1 MRKFFNILNSLK
13 AHKIAFIGLII
24 LAVLYTIMLFAEFIA
39 PYHYDS
45 EVRSHSYMPPTKFH
59 FFDNEG
65 KYHLIPIFYDREY
78 KFDEFYR
85 RVYVENKKSMHK
97 LQLFPKGEEVKLL
110 GFIPI
115 NRHLFGSTTLNE
127 SGGAKVSKG
136 RPQSPLGGAD
146 GRVYLFGAD
155 SRGRDLFS
163 RIIYGSRVSLTI
175 GFAGVFF
182 AMSFGLLI
190 GGIAGYFGGVIDN
203 ALMRFCEII
212 MLIPSFFLL
221 LALRAAFPPEMSSVQ
236 IFFMIV
242 FILSFVGWAS
252 TARVIRGMT
261 KSISQR
267 EFVLAAQA
275 IGQSRAAI
283 IIKHILPQTLS
294 FVIVSLTLSI
304 PAFILTESGLSLI
317 GLGIQDPHASWGNL
331 LSDVMNIADINQHPW
346 MLIPGGFIF
355 ITVMAFN
362 FLGDGLRDIL
372 DPRAVAN

>member
-1 MRKFFNILNSLK
+1 MKLPEILVKLK
-13 AHKIAFIGLII
+13 EHKIAFVGGII
-24 LAVLYTIMLFAEFIA
+24 LCVLYVVMLFAEFIA

-45 EVRSHSYMPPTKFH
+45 EVRNHSYMPPTEFHWFDESGKF
-59 FFDNEG
+59 
-65 KYHLIPIFYDREY
+65 HLIPIFYE
-78 KFDEFYR
+78 KSFEFDQYFR
-85 RVYVENKKSMHK
+85 RIYVEDKSK
-97 LQLFPKGEEVKLL
+97 YYTLQFFAKGEKLKLL
-110 GFIPI
+110 GLIPI
-115 NRHLFGSTTLNE
+115 NRHLFGSNARIYIL
-127 SGGAKVSKG
+127 
-136 RPQSPLGGAD
+136 
-146 GRVYLFGAD
+146 GAD

-182 AMSFGLLI
+182 AMTFGLLV
-190 GGIAGYFGGVIDN
+190 GAIAGYFGGVIDN
-203 ALMRFCEII
+203 ILMRFCEMV
-212 MLIPSFFLL
+212 MLVPSFFLL
-221 LALRAAFPPEMSSVQ
+221 LALRAAFPPQMSSVQ

-242 FILSFVGWAS
+242 FILSFIGWAS
-252 TARVIRGMT
+252 TARIIRGMT

-275 IGQSRAAI
+275 IGQSRGKI
-283 IIKHILPQTLS
+283 IIFHILPQTLS

-304 PAFILTESGLSLI
+304 PSFILMESGLSLI

-331 LSDVMNIADINQHPW
+331 LSDVMNIADIHLHPW

-372 DPRAVAN
+372 DPRAAES

>member
-1 MRKFFNILNSLK
+1 MKEKSFQTSNFTLNIISSLRT
-13 AHKIAFIGLII
+13 HKIAFAGLII
-24 LAVLYTIMLFAEFIA
+24 LAFLYAIMIFAEFIA

-59 FFDNEG
+59 FFDNNG
-65 KYHLIPIFYDREY
+65 KFHLIPIFYDREY
-78 KFDEFYR
+78 KFDEYFR
-85 RVYVENKKSMHK
+85 RIYVENEEKAHK
-97 LQLFPKGEEVKLL
+97 LKFFVKGEKVKLL

-115 NRHLFGSTTLNE
+115 DRHLFGST
-127 SGGAKVSKG
+127 
-136 RPQSPLGGAD
+136 D
-146 GRVYLFGAD
+146 GRVYIFGAD

-182 AMSFGLLI
+182 AMSFGLI
-190 GGIAGYFGGVIDN
+190 VGGIAGFFGGIVDN
-203 ALMRFCEII
+203 VLMRFCEIV

-267 EFVLAAQA
+267 EFVLAAKA
-275 IGQSRAAI
+275 IGQSRPII

-372 DPRAVAN
+372 DPHAVVN

>member
-1 MRKFFNILNSLK
+1 MLEFLAKLRR
-13 AHKIAFIGLII
+13 HKIAFVGGII
-24 LAVLYTIMLFAEFIA
+24 LLVLYTVMIFAEFFA

-45 EVRSHSYMPPTKFH
+45 EVRTHSYMPPTKFH
-59 FFDNEG
+59 FFDEQGNF
-65 KYHLIPIFYDREY
+65 HLLPIFYERSFQFDRY
-78 KFDEFYR
+78 FR
-85 RVYVENKKSMHK
+85 RVYVEDKSQMHRLK
-97 LQLFPKGEEVKLL
+97 FFPKCEEKKLF
-110 GFIPI
+110 GFIPSD
-115 NRHLFGSTTLNE
+115 RRLFGAT
-127 SGGAKVSKG
+127 
-136 RPQSPLGGAD
+136 

-155 SRGRDLFS
+155 ARGRDLFS

-182 AMSFGLLI
+182 AMTFGLLI

-203 ALMRFCEII
+203 ILMRICEMI
-212 MLIPSFFLL
+212 MLVPSFFLL
-221 LALRAAFPPEMSSVQ
+221 LALRAAFPPQMSSVQ

-242 FILSFVGWAS
+242 FILSFIGWAS
-252 TARVIRGMT
+252 TARIIRGMT

-275 IGQSRAAI
+275 IGQSRAKI

-294 FVIVSLTLSI
+294 FVIVSLTLAI
-304 PAFILTESGLSLI
+304 PSYILMESGLSLI

-331 LSDVMNIADINQHPW
+331 LSDVMNIADIHLHPW

-372 DPRAVAN
+372 DPRATTS

>member
-1 MRKFFNILNSLK
+1 MPDFFLK
-13 AHKIAFIGLII
+13 LREHKIAFVGGII
-24 LAVLYTIMLFAEFIA
+24 LLFLYIVMIFADFFA

-45 EVRSHSYMPPTKFH
+45 EIRSHSYIPPTKFY
-59 FFDNEG
+59 FFDQEG
-65 KYHLIPIFYDREY
+65 KFHFLPIFYERQFE
-78 KFDEFYR
+78 FDQYFR
-85 RVYVENKKSMHK
+85 RVYVEDKSKMHK
-97 LQLFPKGEEVKLL
+97 LQFFPKGEKVKLL
-110 GFIPI
+110 GLFPI
-115 NRHLFGSTTLNE
+115 ERRLFGS
-127 SGGAKVSKG
+127 S
-136 RPQSPLGGAD
+136 
-146 GRVYLFGAD
+146 GRVYILGAD

-163 RIIYGSRVSLTI
+163 RIVYGSRVSLTI

-182 AMSFGLLI
+182 AMTFGLLV
-190 GGIAGYFGGVIDN
+190 GGIAGYFGGFIDN
-203 ALMRFCEII
+203 ILMRLCESI

-221 LALRAAFPPEMSSVQ
+221 LALRAAFPPQMSSVQ

-252 TARVIRGMT
+252 TARIIRGMT

-275 IGQSRAAI
+275 IGQSRLKI

-304 PAFILTESGLSLI
+304 PSYILTESGLSLI

-331 LSDVMNIADINQHPW
+331 LSDSMNIADIHLHPW

-372 DPRAVAN
+372 DPRATDI

>member
-1 MRKFFNILNSLK
+1 MPEFLIKLK
-13 AHKIAFIGLII
+13 EHKIAFAGGIILII
-24 LAVLYTIMLFAEFIA
+24 LYAVMLSAEFIA

-59 FFDNEG
+59 FIDESG
-65 KYHLIPIFYDREY
+65 KFHIIPIFYERTYEFDRY
-78 KFDEFYR
+78 YR
-85 RVYVENKKSMHK
+85 RVYVEDKSKMYK
-97 LQLFPKGEEVKLL
+97 LRVFAKGESVKLL
-110 GFIPI
+110 GLISI
-115 NRHLFGSTTLNE
+115 DRHLFGS
-127 SGGAKVSKG
+127 
-136 RPQSPLGGAD
+136 D
-146 GRVYLFGAD
+146 GRLYIFGAD

-163 RIIYGSRVSLTI
+163 RIVYGSRVSLTI

-182 AMSFGLLI
+182 AMTFGLLI
-190 GGIAGYFGGVIDN
+190 GGIAGYFGGIVDN
-203 ALMRFCEII
+203 ILMRLCEIV
-212 MLIPSFFLL
+212 MLVPSFFLL
-221 LALRAAFPPEMSSVQ
+221 LALRAAFPPQMSSVQ

-242 FILSFVGWAS
+242 FILSFIGWAS
-252 TARVIRGMT
+252 TARIIRGMT

-275 IGQSRAAI
+275 IGQSRHKI

-304 PAFILTESGLSLI
+304 PSFILTESGLSLI

-331 LSDVMNIADINQHPW
+331 LSDTMNIADIHLHPW

-372 DPRAVAN
+372 DPHATDI

>member
-1 MRKFFNILNSLK
+1 MPTKYYFPIMFNSLK
-13 AHKIAFIGLII
+13 SHKIAFAGLII
-24 LAVLYTIMLFAEFIA
+24 LALLYTLMILAEFIA

-45 EVRSHSYMPPTKFH
+45 EIRSNSYMPPTKFH
-59 FFDNEG
+59 FTNENG
-65 KYHLIPIFYDREY
+65 KFSIIPIFYERVY

-85 RVYVENKKSMHK
+85 RVYVEDKTKPHK
-97 LQLFPKGEEVKLL
+97 LKFFAKGESVRLC

-115 NRHLFGSTTLNE
+115 KRHLFGAT
-127 SGGAKVSKG
+127 
-136 RPQSPLGGAD
+136 D
-146 GRVYLFGAD
+146 GRVYIFGAD

-163 RIIYGSRVSLTI
+163 RIIYGSRVSLII
-175 GFAGVFF
+175 GFAGVLFS
-182 AMSFGLLI
+182 MSFGLII
-190 GGIAGYFGGVIDN
+190 GGISGYFGGIIDN
-203 ALMRFCEII
+203 ILMRICEII
-212 MLIPSFFLL
+212 MLVPSFFLL

-261 KSISQR
+261 KSVSQR

-275 IGQSRAAI
+275 IGQNRATI
-283 IIKHILPQTLS
+283 IIKHILPQTIS

-304 PAFILTESGLSLI
+304 PAYILTESGLSLI

-372 DPRAVAN
+372 DPKAAAN